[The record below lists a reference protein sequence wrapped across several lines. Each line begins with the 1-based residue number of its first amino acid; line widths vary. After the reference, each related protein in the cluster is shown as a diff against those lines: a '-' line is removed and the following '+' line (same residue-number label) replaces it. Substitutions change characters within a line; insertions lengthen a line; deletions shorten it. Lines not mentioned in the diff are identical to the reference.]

1 MEKRA
6 VLPGK
11 HGCWFYVDSVVAM
24 DNRTSLDLSPT
35 VTLVNGD
42 VIEVNEKVIEV
53 LLKQYSTTILI

>member
-1 MEKRA
+1 MEKRT

-24 DNRTSLDLSPT
+24 DNGTSLGSPT

-42 VIEVNEKVIEV
+42 VIEVDKKVIEV
-53 LLKQYSTTILI
+53 LLKQYSTSILM